1 MKVYIARPDFTDR
14 ERAAIRAYAEPEV
27 TQFAQGPE
35 VAKFEQEFASFVE
48 QSEAVA
54 VNSGSSANLLLFTA
68 MLELGLLTKGDEI
81 IVPTCTFGSVV
92 APLYQLGLI
101 PVYVDI
107 NEESLNI
114 DPQRIEAALSERTKM
129 ILVVHTLGNPAPMD
143 KIADIAKA
151 NGLLVVEDC
160 CEAHGATL
168 GTDSVGALSIAS
180 TYSFYVAHNMTT
192 FEGGLVATSDTE
204 ISAIIRSLREF
215 GRSFGD
221 RWDYEDK
228 HLKGYDR
235 RYIFQRLG
243 YSLKML
249 DLQAAVGRIQLQR
262 LPEMNQRRRSIAAI
276 YNQEFYGKSQVIPG
290 HVYYA
295 FPMIHKNRDAI
306 VRKLDDEGVE
316 TRPIFGGALH
326 LHPAYRDLPHRITDC
341 PTSER
346 IKNEGFFLPCHSAM
360 TPDETD
366 YVATTVQKLI

>member
-68 MLELGLLTKGDEI
+68 LLELGLLTKGDEI

-143 KIADIAKA
+143 KIAD
-151 NGLLVVEDC
+151 
-160 CEAHGATL
+160 
-168 GTDSVGALSIAS
+168 
-180 TYSFYVAHNMTT
+180 
-192 FEGGLVATSDTE
+192 
-204 ISAIIRSLREF
+204 
-215 GRSFGD
+215 
-221 RWDYEDK
+221 
-228 HLKGYDR
+228 
-235 RYIFQRLG
+235 
-243 YSLKML
+243 
-249 DLQAAVGRIQLQR
+249 
-262 LPEMNQRRRSIAAI
+262 
-276 YNQEFYGKSQVIPG
+276 
-290 HVYYA
+290 
-295 FPMIHKNRDAI
+295 
-306 VRKLDDEGVE
+306 
-316 TRPIFGGALH
+316 
-326 LHPAYRDLPHRITDC
+326 
-341 PTSER
+341 
-346 IKNEGFFLPCHSAM
+346 
-360 TPDETD
+360 
-366 YVATTVQKLI
+366 